1 MRRCAGHTGNP
12 NPNPNPNPNQGTLEA
27 VYLNGGADPEA
38 RAQKLEEAVEELTR
52 TVRPGGVVLSVTCA
66 AAPRV
71 AEAFGHRQ
79 EEWRCLR
86 DGDFFLTED
95 GYASN
100 NVDASLLAWERRKA

>member
-1 MRRCAGHTGNP
+1 M
-12 NPNPNPNPNQGTLEA
+12 
-27 VYLNGGADPEA
+27 
-38 RAQKLEEAVEELTR
+38 
-52 TVRPGGVVLSVTCA
+52 LSVTCA

-71 AEAFGHRQ
+71 AEAFGQRQ

-100 NVDASLLAWERRKA
+100 NVDASLLAWERCKT